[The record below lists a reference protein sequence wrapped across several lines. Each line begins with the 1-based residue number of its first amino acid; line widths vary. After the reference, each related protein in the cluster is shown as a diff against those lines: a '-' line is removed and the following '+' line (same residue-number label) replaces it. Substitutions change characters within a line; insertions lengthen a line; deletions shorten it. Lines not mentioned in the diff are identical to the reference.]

1 MPLTKLIHYFPSP
14 YTSYTVVEPV
24 RQEETRFR
32 RFEERLDFQISPY
45 IELGSILLVSNQFAL
60 KGHQTSH
67 T

>member
-1 MPLTKLIHYFPSP
+1 MQ
-14 YTSYTVVEPV
+14 SYTVVEPV
-24 RQEETRFR
+24 RQKETRFR